1 MPALIIT
8 GLALAFIAA
17 LLARPRLIERKRR
30 QLRLRT
36 FPVTWREI
44 LAERV
49 PLARTLPS
57 ALYIQL
63 QQHMQVFLEEKA
75 FIGCDGLQVTDE
87 MRVTIAAQACLL
99 LLGRTRGYYP
109 TLHQVL
115 LYPGVYMVTRERVDA
130 NGLVNDDRQFIGG
143 ESWEAGQVVLSWQTV
158 LDDAA
163 DPHSGHNIV
172 LHEFAHQIDSL
183 TGASATVSAL
193 SDRPPQTRWAQILT
207 AEYHLLCRAIDFDEP
222 HLMRD
227 YGGTSPVE
235 FFAVISE
242 VFFTQPRELA
252 SAHPALYFELSGFYA
267 LEPVAWV

>member
-1 MPALIIT
+1 
-8 GLALAFIAA
+8 
-17 LLARPRLIERKRR
+17 
-30 QLRLRT
+30 
-36 FPVTWREI
+36 
-44 LAERV
+44 
-49 PLARTLPS
+49 
-57 ALYIQL
+57 
-63 QQHMQVFLEEKA
+63 MQVFLEEKA
-75 FIGCDGLQVTDE
+75 FIGCDGLTVTEE

-115 LYPGVYMVTRERVDA
+115 IYPATYIATRERTDA
-130 NGLVNDDRQFIGG
+130 LGLVHDDRQFLQG
-143 ESWEAGQVVLSWQTV
+143 ESWAAGQVVLSWVDV
-158 LDDAA
+158 LAGAA
-163 DPHSGHNIV
+163 DPHGGRNIV
-172 LHEFAHQIDSL
+172 LHEFAHQIDSQ

-227 YGGTSPVE
+227 YGGASPVE

-252 SAHPALYFELSGFYA
+252 AAHPALYFELSGFYA
-267 LEPVAWV
+267 LEPVGWGAMI

>member
-1 MPALIIT
+1 
-8 GLALAFIAA
+8 
-17 LLARPRLIERKRR
+17 
-30 QLRLRT
+30 
-36 FPVTWREI
+36 
-44 LAERV
+44 
-49 PLARTLPS
+49 LARTLPS

-75 FIGCDGLQVTDE
+75 FIGCDGLQVTNE

-115 LYPGVYMVTRERVDA
+115 IYPGTYIATRSSTDA
-130 NGLVNDDRQFIGG
+130 LGLVHDDRQFLQG
-143 ESWEAGQVVLSWQTV
+143 ESWSTGQVVLSWHNVQA
-158 LDDAA
+158 DAA
-163 DPHSGHNIV
+163 DPHSGRNIV
-172 LHEFAHQIDSL
+172 LHEFVHQLDHQ
-183 TGASATVSAL
+183 TGASASVSAL
-193 SDRPPQTRWAQILT
+193 SSYPPKTRWTQILQ
-207 AEYHLLCRAIDFDEP
+207 AEYQLLCRAVDFDEP

-252 SAHPALYFELSGFYA
+252 AAHPALYFELSGFYQ
-267 LEPVAWV
+267 LEPVAWT